1 MRSIAMPYLY
11 AFVCLSWLACV
22 HMQIG
27 VARTQWNAPE
37 IDGSVM
43 VDESIPVGEFA
54 DITIGDWRGYDL
66 VAAR

>member
-1 MRSIAMPYLY
+1 VTFRYK
-11 AFVCLSWLACV
+11 
-22 HMQIG
+22 
-27 VARTQWNAPE
+27 RDAPE

-43 VDESIPVGEFA
+43 VDECLPLGEFA

>member
-1 MRSIAMPYLY
+1 MTFRSE
-11 AFVCLSWLACV
+11 
-22 HMQIG
+22 
-27 VARTQWNAPE
+27 RDAPE
-37 IDGSVM
+37 VADSVM

>member
-1 MRSIAMPYLY
+1 MEGKIVISQ
-11 AFVCLSWLACV
+11 VS
-22 HMQIG
+22 
-27 VARTQWNAPE
+27 ARTQWDAPE